1 VDRAVDSASRQ
12 LDRRHRQTLR
22 PHGDR
27 AAPRRTRVL
36 WVPMPDIASLVA
48 SIDRRLDTLNAEI
61 SHLEQAR
68 RALEA
73 ARRNGESAAAPLA
86 PPSPHLNGAAAAA
99 EPTARP
105 SRGRRPRATGSRPAR
120 RQSSPLRFEDL
131 ERVLSTAVEGLSA
144 SASADEVGADYQA
157 TLRLLRDL
165 EAAGQIRREG
175 TRRSTRWRL
184 ITDDD
189 RIAARA
195 AELERLVR
203 RAS

>member
-1 VDRAVDSASRQ
+1 
-12 LDRRHRQTLR
+12 
-22 PHGDR
+22 
-27 AAPRRTRVL
+27 
-36 WVPMPDIASLVA
+36 
-48 SIDRRLDTLNAEI
+48 
-61 SHLEQAR
+61 
-68 RALEA
+68 
-73 ARRNGESAAAPLA
+73 
-86 PPSPHLNGAAAAA
+86 
-99 EPTARP
+99 
-105 SRGRRPRATGSRPAR
+105 
-120 RQSSPLRFEDL
+120 
-131 ERVLSTAVEGLSA
+131 VEGLSA